1 MGVLADLAQA
11 RLAAAAAAGLH
22 RALPPVERIDAT
34 RYRLAGRPVVG
45 FCSNDYLG
53 YGAEPVHVHALRGA
67 TASRLVCGDHDLVRE
82 AEHALATHTGAQA
95 AVLYPSGYQ
104 ANVAALSCILD
115 RNTVVYTDRL
125 IHASLI
131 DGIRLARARPTI
143 LPHGAP
149 PPPPPRP
156 PSAPHLYVT
165 EAVFSMDGDRPDPEH
180 LRAFL
185 AAGGDL
191 YLDEAHAAGI
201 LGGGEGYA
209 AAAALDP
216 TLRLFTLGKALGL
229 AGAAVL
235 TSPPLAALLR
245 TSSRGFVFSTGL
257 SPLLARAL
265 LDLLPRVFG
274 PDGDRRRARLWS
286 NVRRLGAALGEP
298 KPPSPIFPILLGA
311 NDDAVAAAAAL
322 LDAGFHVQPIRPPTV
337 PPGTARLRIT
347 VTAAHEPAQIDAFA
361 DALTTVLARRGH
373 RPTVRRG
380 DLGFPAPAP

>member
-1 MGVLADLAQA
+1 VGALDDRAQA
-11 RLAAAAAAGLH
+11 RLAAASAAGL
-22 RALPPVERIDAT
+22 RRQLPPVERLDAT
-34 RYRLAGRPVVG
+34 RYRLAGRTVVG

-53 YGAEPVHVHALRGA
+53 YGAETVQIQAPRGA

-82 AEHALATHTGAQA
+82 AEHALAAHVGAPA

-104 ANVAALSCILD
+104 ANVAALSCILE

-131 DGIRLARARPTI
+131 DGIRLSRIRPTI
-143 LPHGAP
+143 LPHRAP
-149 PPPPPRP
+149 PPPPPRTQR
-156 PSAPHLYVT
+156 APHLYVT
-165 EAVFSMDGDRPDPEH
+165 EAIFSMDGDRPDPNH

-185 AAGGDL
+185 DAGGAL

-201 LGGGEGYA
+201 LGDGAGYA
-209 AAAALDP
+209 AASGLPAP
-216 TLRLFTLGKALGL
+216 LRLFTLGKALGL

-235 TSPPLAALLR
+235 TTPPLADLLR

-274 PDGDRRRARLWS
+274 PDGHRRRARLWS

-298 KPPSPIFPILLGA
+298 DPPSPIFPILLGT
-311 NDDAVAAAAAL
+311 NDDAITAAAAL
-322 LDAGFHVQPIRPPTV
+322 LAAGFHVQPIRPPTV

-347 VTAAHEPAQIDAFA
+347 VTAAHAPAQIDALA
-361 DALTTVLARRGH
+361 DALTTVLARRGQ

-380 DLGFPAPAP
+380 DLGTSPPTP